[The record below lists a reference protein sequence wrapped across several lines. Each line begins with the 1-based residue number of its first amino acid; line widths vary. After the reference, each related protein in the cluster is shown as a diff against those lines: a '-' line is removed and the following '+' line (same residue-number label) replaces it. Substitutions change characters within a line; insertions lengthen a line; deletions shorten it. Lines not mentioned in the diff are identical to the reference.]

1 MGGCREGRTVTRA
14 KKRVLITLVFSVL
27 LLVAPGGMALR
38 AQTAAAG
45 NPPRPEIVTPPDPE
59 AVFEK
64 VWKTI
69 DRNYGQFGV
78 KHVDWD
84 ALYRIYRPQ
93 VTRTT
98 PEGELWDLLLALL
111 GHLNDEHVCLADG
124 NRRVCAGQ
132 NEGRK
137 RDDFSLDLVKTK
149 YLKGK
154 FSDALGGSFVSGWLG
169 DGVGYLYIGDFKDGI
184 DPVTKTI
191 DAVIGEFAGARAM
204 VVDVRNNPG
213 GNGRVVEVVAN
224 RFADRRRNYLRTRT
238 RYGPGHDDMT
248 PVEYHNTEPGG
259 PLQFTRPVVL
269 LANRASASAA
279 DNFVLALRVLPH
291 VTVAGDLTEGALS
304 AQFPERLPNG
314 WTLWV
319 AFKESRDP
327 DGVCWDGVG
336 VPPDL
341 RVCNTAAEV
350 AAGRDRTLE
359 FAAQF
364 LEKGS
369 PAPQD
374 DQAGLAGLK
383 TSLVE
388 EYVRCAR
395 EKGPEAA
402 VAGLE
407 KARAAKSGA
416 TFFGIDEAMQQAGD
430 YLGRK
435 QYAEAAGLLRACRE
449 EFPRLAVTCAMLAQA
464 LLGLGDVKAAEAA
477 LDDGRKVEP
486 MYPWEPSQIE
496 RAKSALRKAR
506 LGSAADIL
514 GKALTEG
521 GIPAGEKALRD
532 LVARKADGPVFEEA
546 DFNALGYRYCQENKF
561 EPACFVLEKT
571 VELYPAS
578 WNAWDSLGEVSAKAG
593 RKERAIECYRKSL
606 ALNPKN
612 RNGQAMLEKLE
623 KP

>member
-1 MGGCREGRTVTRA
+1 M
-14 KKRVLITLVFSVL
+14 
-27 LLVAPGGMALR
+27 
-38 AQTAAAG
+38 
-45 NPPRPEIVTPPDPE
+45 PPNPE

-98 PEGELWDLLLALL
+98 PERELWDILLAML
-111 GHLNDEHVCLADG
+111 GHLNDEHVCLADSS
-124 NRRVCAGQ
+124 RRVCAGQ
-132 NEGRK
+132 SEGRK

-154 FSDALGGSFVSGWLG
+154 FSDSLGGSYISGWLG
-169 DGVGYLYIGDFKDGI
+169 DGVGYLYIGDFKDGM

-204 VVDVRNNPG
+204 VIDVRNNPG
-213 GNGRVVEVVAN
+213 GTGRVMEMVAN
-224 RFADRRRNYLRTRT
+224 RFADRRRNYLRTRI
-238 RYGPGHDDMT
+238 RYGPKHEDMI
-248 PVEYHNTEPGG
+248 PAEYRNTEPGG

-279 DNFVLALRVLPH
+279 DGFVLAMRVLPH

-319 AFKESRDP
+319 SFKESRDT

-341 RVCNTAAEV
+341 RVCNTAADV
-350 AAGRDRTLE
+350 AAGRDRALE

-374 DQAGLAGLK
+374 DQAGLANLK
-383 TSLVE
+383 MSMVE

-402 VAGLE
+402 IDGLE

-416 TFFGIDEAMQQAGD
+416 AFFGTDEAMQQAGE

-449 EFPRLAVTCAMLAQA
+449 EFPRLAATCAMLVQA
-464 LLGLGDVKAAEAA
+464 YVGLGDVKAAEAV
-477 LDDGRKVEP
+477 LNDGQRVEP
-486 MYPWEPSQIE
+486 MFPWEPQQLE
-496 RAKSALRKAR
+496 RAKLSLLKAKQ
-506 LGSAADIL
+506 GCAAVIL
-514 GKALTEG
+514 GKALNEG
-521 GIPAGEKALRD
+521 GIPAGEKILRD
-532 LVARKADGPVFEEA
+532 LIARKPDGPVLEEA
-546 DFNALGYRYCQENKF
+546 DFNALGYRCFQENRV
-561 EPACFVLEKT
+561 EYALFVLEKT

-606 ALNPKN
+606 ELNPKN
-612 RNGQAMLEKLE
+612 KNGVAMLEKLE
-623 KP
+623 KG